1 MSSTETRSPFKS
13 RGFIAA
19 AIVVGIIVLAGI
31 VVLVNSLTRGG
42 DPVTTAAPTPAG
54 SAEPSSADAS
64 VCGLE
69 GFEEESSLTSAPENE
84 WVLVGTMAAPA
95 EGSDAGPGEVDGTF
109 RSCYA
114 HTAEGA
120 LFAVVGYFAVSSDAR
135 NTSRLYELLASGGV
149 REELEANPQE
159 GDPSTVRLQVAGFKV
174 NSYTAEEATIDVAW
188 SSTTQQGALISLPMV
203 VQWEGGDWKVLVPD
217 SGVPYAP
224 TQIQNLGGYIPWA
237 GV

>member
-1 MSSTETRSPFKS
+1 MSSTETKSPFRS

-19 AIVVGIIVLAGI
+19 AVVVGIIVLAGI
-31 VVLVNSLTRGG
+31 IALVTSLTRGG
-42 DPVTTAAPTPAG
+42 DPVTTAAPTAAA
-54 SAEPSSADAS
+54 STEPSSADAS

-69 GFEEESSLTSAPENE
+69 GFEEESSLTTAPENE
-84 WVLVGTMAAPA
+84 WELVGTMAAPA

-120 LFAVVGYFAVSSDAR
+120 LFAVVGYVAVSSDAR
-135 NTSRLYELLASGGV
+135 NASRLYELLAAGDV
-149 REELEANPQE
+149 RDELEATPQE
-159 GDPSTVRLQVAGFKV
+159 GEPSTERLQVAGFKV

-203 VQWEGGDWKVLVPD
+203 VRWEDGDWRLLISD
-217 SGVPYAP
+217 AGLPYAP